1 MKKNAFDPVRV
12 RIWALTGLMG
22 LCLVAFAGV
31 MYYTQIL
38 HGEEN
43 RAKSLASNAASETVE
58 ASRGIITDRN
68 GKVLVSNRLTYTLI
82 FSAKEFDTDQELN
95 AAILRLTDLCTEN
108 GTAWNDTL
116 PVSRTAP
123 YSYTDPA
130 DGEGFALFLKN
141 KDIPYSTLS
150 QVTPTL
156 QPDRFMAKLRQL
168 FNIDDSYT
176 EDQART
182 IAGVRYELAVK
193 SLTDAQYVFADD
205 VSVELISQTADG
217 VLPADGGMY
226 LLFQQG
232 RDRVS
237 SILFAAQTVEK
248 HRTLHRCKGHRLE
261 FFLQGIPGRLHQGG
275 VEGPAH
281 LQRQAAPCTGL
292 CGQCS
297 GLVNSDLVAA
307 DDQLAGAVV
316 VADLYNAC
324 IGSGVAAALQGI
336 AVQSQHGGHAAA
348 APGCGC
354 SHGFPAEGRQ
364 CNGSA
369 GIKYA
374 RAGQR

>member
-130 DGEGFALFLKN
+130 DGEGFALFFPFCWIDIFYDNQTYIGNQLHHPIYLFLWAFSSAIGFYYYSKKIWEKYNVNYNKKN
-141 KDIPYSTLS
+141 HTLICLGMILSCSIPYNDITLLKDLH
-150 QVTPTL
+150 VWL
-156 QPDRFMAKLRQL
+156 
-168 FNIDDSYT
+168 
-176 EDQART
+176 
-182 IAGVRYELAVK
+182 
-193 SLTDAQYVFADD
+193 
-205 VSVELISQTADG
+205 
-217 VLPADGGMY
+217 
-226 LLFQQG
+226 
-232 RDRVS
+232 
-237 SILFAAQTVEK
+237 SILFVAWFILEWFLYIPVHLNKNSILFFINIGLSFVFTFMFGHITGFCEIYFSF
-248 HRTLHRCKGHRLE
+248 TTNILLHHWM
-261 FFLQGIPGRLHQGG
+261 FQ
-275 VEGPAH
+275 
-281 LQRQAAPCTGL
+281 
-292 CGQCS
+292 
-297 GLVNSDLVAA
+297 D
-307 DDQLAGAVV
+307 
-316 VADLYNAC
+316 
-324 IGSGVAAALQGI
+324 
-336 AVQSQHGGHAAA
+336 
-348 APGCGC
+348 
-354 SHGFPAEGRQ
+354 
-364 CNGSA
+364 
-369 GIKYA
+369 
-374 RAGQR
+374 